1 MPPATLVSVEEYLRT
16 TSDPDC
22 EYVDGEILERP
33 MGERGHSTVQAMLIA
48 YFMHRRRELKIR
60 VQPEFRLQTGISR
73 FRVPDVLVEDAN
85 TDTERILRTP
95 PLLCVEILSPEDTHS
110 RIQVKVQEYLD
121 FGVPCVWIIDPSTEQ
136 AWIHTRSANGDCLSH
151 AVNDGV
157 LTTPDSRLTIPLA
170 ELFAE

>member
-22 EYVDGEILERP
+22 EYVDGEIVERP
-33 MGERGHSTVQAMLIA
+33 MGERGHSTVQKRLII
-48 YFMHRRRELKIR
+48 FFGLLEKKLGIR
-60 VQPEFRLQTGISR
+60 VQPEFRTQTRATR
-73 FRVPDVLVEDAN
+73 FRVPDVLIEDACTALEN
-85 TDTERILRTP
+85 ILSAP

-121 FGVPCVWIIDPSTEQ
+121 FGVPCVWTIDPKSEQ
-136 AWIHTRSANGDCLSH
+136 AWSYTRSENGDCISH
-151 AVNDGV
+151 AVNDGI